1 MPPKRLMTLLVII
14 AVVALALAWGLWP
27 QAVRVETGEVSRR
40 PLEVLVEEEGRTR
53 VKDRYRLD
61 APVAGFLRRIELEAG
76 DAVKQGEAVALI
88 DPLPSPTL
96 DPRARAEAE
105 ARVAAGRSAL
115 RRSEAAARQARE
127 EAELAREEFHRRETL
142 LAQRLVSRAEFD
154 QARTRMRSAEAAAE
168 AAQSAVEV
176 ARHELEAALAAQS
189 FFANTPDD
197 GGERDPAATVVLR
210 APVDGRVL
218 RVLHESA
225 GIVASGRVLLEVG
238 DPRRLEVE
246 VEVLSR
252 DAVRIEPGGRVRFE
266 RWGGDRVLEGRV
278 RTVEPTGFTK
288 VSALGVEEQRVRV
301 IADIG
306 SPPEAWQKLGDGYRV
321 EAGFIVWEDDDAL
334 TVPASALFRRDDGW
348 AVFVVEDGR
357 ARLRPVETGPGS
369 GLLTAVRQGL
379 EAGETVIVHPGDEVE
394 DGARVQSFRD

>member
-1 MPPKRLMTLLVII
+1 
-14 AVVALALAWGLWP
+14 
-27 QAVRVETGEVSRR
+27 
-40 PLEVLVEEEGRTR
+40 
-53 VKDRYRLD
+53 
-61 APVAGFLRRIELEAG
+61 
-76 DAVKQGEAVALI
+76 
-88 DPLPSPTL
+88 
-96 DPRARAEAE
+96 
-105 ARVAAGRSAL
+105 
-115 RRSEAAARQARE
+115 
-127 EAELAREEFHRRETL
+127 
-142 LAQRLVSRAEFD
+142 
-154 QARTRMRSAEAAAE
+154 
-168 AAQSAVEV
+168 
-176 ARHELEAALAAQS
+176 
-189 FFANTPDD
+189 
-197 GGERDPAATVVLR
+197 
-210 APVDGRVL
+210 VL